1 MIRRRKTK
9 TVKVKAVQIGSS
21 APVVIQ
27 SMTKVPTVDI
37 ARCVRQVNQLVQA
50 GCRLVRIAVPRRA
63 DTAAFAKIVQKVN
76 VPLIADVHFSPS
88 RAIEA
93 IEAGAAK
100 IRLNPGNIKK
110 REDILRIIDA
120 AKMHK
125 VAIRAGV
132 NEASIRDLKGRP
144 VPAEKR
150 TALMLREM
158 KKYVRLFEN
167 RNFTQLVL
175 SAKSSDTVRTIEVNR
190 RIAETFP
197 YPIHLGLTHAGLP
210 EDARIPSAV
219 TLGALLAEGIGD
231 TIRVSAAGNP
241 VEETKIAKQILI
253 ALGLY
258 PHSGLELIVC
268 PTCARAEIDVIKLA
282 RRVEK
287 AVRDIDKPLRVAV
300 MGCIVNG
307 PGEAADADVALCAAK
322 NKACIYRNG
331 RRVAIVSEDKAISA
345 LLKELQRFDAGC
357 SILDARRGS
366 GKENQ

>member
-1 MIRRRKTK
+1 MIKRRKTK
-9 TVKVKAVQIGSS
+9 TVKVGAVKIGSS
-21 APVVIQ
+21 ASVVIQ
-27 SMTKVPTVDI
+27 SMTKVPTTDI
-37 ARCVRQVNQLVQA
+37 ARCVRQVNQLVKA

-76 VPLIADVHFSPS
+76 VPLIADVHFSPD

-110 REDILRIIDA
+110 QKDILRIIDA
-120 AKMHK
+120 AKMHR
-125 VAIRAGV
+125 VAIRIGV
-132 NEASIRDLKGRP
+132 NEASIRNLKKQS

-150 TALMLREM
+150 TALMLKEM
-158 KKYVRLFEN
+158 KQYVRLFEN

-175 SAKSSDTVRTIEVNR
+175 SAKSSDVLRTIDINR
-190 RIAETFP
+190 CIAETFP

-210 EDARIPSAV
+210 EDAQIPSTV

-231 TIRVSAAGNP
+231 TIRVSVAGNP
-241 VEETKIAKQILI
+241 LEETKIAKQILI

-258 PHSGLELIVC
+258 ERSSPELIVC
-268 PTCARAEIDVIKLA
+268 PTCARTEIDIVKLA

-287 AVRDIDKPLRVAV
+287 AIRDIDKPLRVAV

-307 PGEAADADVALCAAK
+307 PGEAADADIAICAAK
-322 NKACIYRNG
+322 NKAYIYRNG
-331 RRVAIVSEDKAISA
+331 RRVSIVPERKAIQA
-345 LLKELQRFDAGC
+345 LLKELQK
-357 SILDARRGS
+357 L
-366 GKENQ
+366 

>member
-9 TVKVKAVQIGSS
+9 TVKVGSVTIGSS
-21 APVVIQ
+21 ASVVIQ
-27 SMTKVPTVDI
+27 SMTKVPTTDI

-50 GCRLVRIAVPRRA
+50 GCRLVRIAVPRRV
-63 DTAAFAKIVQKVN
+63 DTAAFAKIVQKVD
-76 VPLIADVHFSPS
+76 VPLIADVHFSPN

-110 REDILRIIDA
+110 RKDILRIIDA
-120 AKMHK
+120 AKMHRA
-125 VAIRAGV
+125 AIRIGV
-132 NEASIRDLKGRP
+132 NEASIRNLKKKS
-144 VPAEKR
+144 VLVEKR

-158 KKYVRLFEN
+158 RKYVRLFEN

-175 SAKSSDTVRTIEVNR
+175 SAKSSDTLRTIEVNR
-190 RIAETFP
+190 RIAEAFD

-219 TLGALLAEGIGD
+219 TLGTLLAEGIGD
-231 TIRVSAAGNP
+231 TIRVSVAGSP

-258 PHSGLELIVC
+258 ERSGPELIVC
-268 PTCARAEIDVIKLA
+268 PTCARAEIDVTKLA

-287 AVRDIDKPLRVAV
+287 AIRDIDNPLRVAV

-307 PGEAADADVALCAAK
+307 PGEAADADIALCAAK
-322 NKACIYRNG
+322 NKAYIYRNG
-331 RRVAIVSEDKAISA
+331 RKISIVTESKAISA
-345 LLKELQRFDAGC
+345 LLKELQK
-357 SILDARRGS
+357 L
-366 GKENQ
+366 